1 MQETELK
8 SVAAKD
14 KNEKEMLFRK
24 FKFQTYK
31 QVISLVRE
39 KNISKEKVMLMM
51 LKDFCKINS
60 INIA

>member
-24 FKFQTYK
+24 FKFQTYR
-31 QVISLVRE
+31 QVISFVRE

>member
-1 MQETELK
+1 MHETELK

-24 FKFQTYK
+24 FKFQTYR

>member
-24 FKFQTYK
+24 FKFQTYR